1 MTDPAPVPH
10 TPEAEK
16 KESGA
21 VRLLGRLIP
30 KLVEAFTKA
39 SIGTGGERVL
49 WEAFPIAAPNPMQ
62 PGNLSTG
69 LALFMSIPSSV
80 VGENL
85 AMTPIIDPGF
95 VEMDQEA
102 VDGFIRDRL
111 SDLLAA
117 RQQQLARQNGA
128 GHTQAAPGGI
138 VLPGQ
143 E

>member
-1 MTDPAPVPH
+1 MTDPGSVPH

-16 KESGA
+16 SKSGA
-21 VRLLGRLIP
+21 VRLLGRLTP
-30 KLVEAFTKA
+30 KLVEAFAKA
-39 SIGTGGERVL
+39 SIATGGERVL

-69 LALFMSIPSSV
+69 LALFMSIPSTV

-95 VEMDQEA
+95 VEMDQED

-111 SDLLAA
+111 NDLLAA

-128 GHTQAAPGGI
+128 GNTQAQSGI
-138 VLPGQ
+138 ALPGQ
-143 E
+143 G